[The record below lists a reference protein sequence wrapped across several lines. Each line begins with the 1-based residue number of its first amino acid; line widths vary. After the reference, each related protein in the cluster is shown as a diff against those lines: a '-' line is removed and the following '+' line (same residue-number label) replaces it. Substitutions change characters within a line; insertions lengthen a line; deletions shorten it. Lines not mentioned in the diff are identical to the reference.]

1 MRLAGLEYE
10 QREITTDEVD
20 ALAPY
25 NPLARVPALDI
36 GEEDAILDSAAIID
50 HVLQT
55 ADPDHHLCPASGTE
69 RRRVWR
75 ISTIAIGVM
84 EKVLVA
90 AYERS
95 KRPEEKVHEPY
106 REKVLGQA
114 LAGLQAISE
123 AAPEDGFFGGDAP
136 NMADV
141 NAVVAYDFAAI
152 AAPGV
157 AADAGLRLIALA
169 ARANALPAFDATRWR
184 G

>member
-1 MRLAGLEYE
+1 MQLAGLEYE
-10 QREITTDEVD
+10 QREITTDDVD

-36 GEEDAILDSAAIID
+36 GEDEAILDSAAIVD
-50 HVLQT
+50 YVLQT
-55 ADPDHHLCPASGTE
+55 ADPDHRLCPASGPE

-75 ISTIAIGVM
+75 ISTLAIGVM

-106 REKVLGQA
+106 REKVLGQV
-114 LAGLQAISE
+114 LAGLQALNE
-123 AAPEDGFFGGDAP
+123 AAPDDGFFGGDAP

-152 AAPGV
+152 AAPKI
-157 AADAGLRLIALA
+157 AADAGARLSALA
-169 ARANALPAFDATRWR
+169 ERANALPAFDATRWR